1 MMYLFFIIG
10 FVIGSLL
17 IGIVLKSKIS
27 SLKTQIDFM
36 KEQEVKND
44 EIRNKQFEI
53 QINALKSELQ
63 NTTEKLLKQREES
76 LTKTN
81 NIQLDAVL
89 NPLKNEIEG
98 MRKSMTD
105 NIKTTSENKASLEK
119 AIEELMKRTQ
129 DIGND
134 ANNLAKALK
143 NETKTQ
149 GNWGE
154 LILENIL
161 EKSGL
166 TEGEHYEKQTT
177 LKDSHGN
184 MLFHDE
190 TGKRMIPDVVVH
202 YPDNKDVVIDSKVSL
217 TAFVDYCNATDEN
230 EKSLAL
236 KRHLQSMRTH
246 YKELQKKNYASYIK
260 SPRVSLDYVIMFVP
274 NESAMQL
281 ALYEDNSLWREAFE
295 NGVFITSEQNLL
307 ALLRMIQLA
316 WTQVKQARNQQEIF
330 EAVQKL
336 LDRVNEFM
344 KRYEDLGRKIE
355 SLQGSY
361 DSVKNKLYDGNQSV
375 VKAANKIVGMA
386 GVKEFKESEM
396 IVETRQCNLQ
406 IKKH

>member
-1 MMYLFFIIG
+1 MSVLFFLIG
-10 FVIGSLL
+10 FVIGALL
-17 IGIVLKSKIS
+17 LGFILKSKNS
-27 SLKTQIDFM
+27 SLLTQISMM
-36 KEQEVKND
+36 KEQEFKN
-44 EIRNKQFEI
+44 EELRNKQFEM

-63 NTTEKLLKQREES
+63 NTTEKLLQQREES
-76 LTKTN
+76 LAKTN
-81 NIQLDAVL
+81 NAQIDALL

-105 NIKTTSENKASLEK
+105 NIKTSSENKASLEK

-166 TEGEHYEKQTT
+166 TEGEHYEKQTAI
-177 LKDSHGN
+177 KDSKGN
-184 MLFHDE
+184 TVFHDE
-190 TGKRMIPDVVVH
+190 TGKRLIPDVVVH

-217 TAFVDYCNATDEN
+217 TAFVDYCNATDEA
-230 EKSLAL
+230 EKVLAV
-236 KRHLQSMRTH
+236 KRHLQSLRSH
-246 YKELQKKNYASYIK
+246 YKELQKKSYSSYIK
-260 SPRVSLDYVIMFVP
+260 APRVSLNYVIMFVP

-281 ALYEDNSLWREAFE
+281 ALYEDASLWREAFE

-316 WTQVKQARNQQEIF
+316 WSQVKQARNQQEVF
-330 EAVQKL
+330 DEVNKL
-336 LDRVNEFM
+336 LDRVGEFM

-355 SLQGSY
+355 GLQTSY
-361 DSVKNKLYDGNQSV
+361 VDTRKKLYDGNQSV
-375 VKAANKIVGMA
+375 VKAAEKLVEMG
-386 GVKEFKESEM
+386 GKSEKL
-396 IVETRQCNLQ
+396 VRN
-406 IKKH
+406 

>member
-1 MMYLFFIIG
+1 MNYALFLLG
-10 FVIGSLL
+10 FVIGALL
-17 IGIVLKSKIS
+17 LGFILKSKNS
-27 SLKTQIDFM
+27 SLQMQITMM
-36 KEQEVKND
+36 KEQELKN
-44 EIRNKQFEI
+44 EELRNKQFET
-53 QINALKSELQ
+53 QINTLKSELQ
-63 NTTEKLLKQREES
+63 NTTEKLLQQREES
-76 LTKTN
+76 LAKTN
-81 NIQLDAVL
+81 NVQIDALL

-105 NIKTTSENKASLEK
+105 NIKTSSENKASLEK

-143 NETKTQ
+143 NESKMQ

-177 LKDSHGN
+177 IKDSKGN
-184 MLFHDE
+184 TVFHDE
-190 TGKRMIPDVVVH
+190 TGRRLIPDVVVH

-217 TAFVDYCNATDEN
+217 TAFVDYCNAIDET
-230 EKSLAL
+230 EKVLAV
-236 KRHLQSMRTH
+236 KRHLQSMRGH
-246 YKELQKKNYASYIK
+246 YKELQKKNYSSYIK
-260 SPRVSLDYVIMFVP
+260 APRVSLDYVIMFVP

-281 ALYEDNSLWREAFE
+281 ALYEDASLWREAFE

-316 WTQVKQARNQQEIF
+316 WSQVKQARNQQEIF
-330 EAVQKL
+330 DEVNKL
-336 LDRVNEFM
+336 LDRVGDFM
-344 KRYEDLGRKIE
+344 KRYEDLGKKIE

-361 DSVKNKLYDGNQSV
+361 DDTKKKLYSGNQSV
-375 VKAANKIVGMA
+375 VKAAEKLVAMGGKSEKLKI
-386 GVKEFKESEM
+386 ES
-396 IVETRQCNLQ
+396 
-406 IKKH
+406 

>member
-1 MMYLFFIIG
+1 MTHNSKQNIMVYLFFFIG
-10 FVIGSLL
+10 FIIGSLL
-17 IGIVLKSKIS
+17 IGVVLKSIIS
-27 SLKTQIDFM
+27 SLRTQIDFM

-63 NTTEKLLKQREES
+63 NTTERLLKQREES
-76 LTKTN
+76 LTKAN
-81 NIQLDAVL
+81 NVQLDAVL

-177 LKDSHGN
+177 LRDSRGN

-190 TGKRMIPDVVVH
+190 TGKRLIPDVVIH

-236 KRHLQSMRTH
+236 KRHLQSMRAH
-246 YKELQKKNYASYIK
+246 YKELEKKNYAAYIK
-260 SPRVSLDYVIMFVP
+260 TPRVSLDYVIMFVP

-281 ALYEDNSLWREAFE
+281 AIYEDNSLWREAFE

-316 WTQVKQARNQQEIF
+316 WTQVKQAHNQQEVF

-344 KRYEDLGRKIE
+344 KRYEDLGKKIE

-361 DSVKNKLYDGNQSV
+361 ESVKNKLYDGNQSV

-386 GVKEFKESEM
+386 GYNELKIES
-396 IVETRQCNLQ
+396 
-406 IKKH
+406 

>member
-1 MMYLFFIIG
+1 MIYLFFALG
-10 FVIGSLL
+10 LL
-17 IGIVLKSKIS
+17 IGALLMGFVLKSKNIA
-27 SLKTQIDFM
+27 LKARIDFM
-36 KEQEVKND
+36 EEQEVKNE
-44 EIRNKQFEI
+44 EIRNKQFDI
-53 QINALKSELQ
+53 QINALKTELQ
-63 NTTEKLLKQREES
+63 NTTERLLEQREES
-76 LTKTN
+76 LIKSN

-105 NIKTTSENKASLEK
+105 NIKTTSENKASMEK
-119 AIEELMKRTQ
+119 AIEDLMKRTQ

-177 LKDSHGN
+177 LRDVRGN

-217 TAFVDYCNATDEN
+217 TAFVDYCNAVNDD
-230 EKSLAL
+230 EKSCAI
-236 KRHLQSMRTH
+236 KRHIQSMRAH
-246 YKELQKKNYASYIK
+246 YKELCKKNYASYIK
-260 SPRVSLDYVIMFVP
+260 APRVSLDYVIMFVP

-281 ALYEDNSLWREAFE
+281 ALYEDPSLWRDAFE

-307 ALLRMIQLA
+307 ALLRMIQLSWA
-316 WTQVKQARNQQEIF
+316 QVKQAKNQQEIF

-336 LDRVNEFM
+336 LDRVAEFA
-344 KRYEDLGRKIE
+344 KRYEEMGKKIE
-355 SLQGSY
+355 SLQTSY
-361 DSVKNKLYDGNQSV
+361 DDTKKKLYSGNQSV
-375 VKAANKIVGMA
+375 VKAANKIVQISGS
-386 GVKEFKESEM
+386 KECKS
-396 IVETRQCNLQ
+396 IPDA
-406 IKKH
+406 

>member
-1 MMYLFFIIG
+1 MNILFFTIGFIIG
-10 FVIGSLL
+10 ALL
-17 IGIVLKSKIS
+17 LGFILKSKNS
-27 SLKTQIDFM
+27 SLQTQISMM
-36 KEQEVKND
+36 KEQEVKN
-44 EIRNKQFEI
+44 EELRNKQFET
-53 QINALKSELQ
+53 QINALKSEMQ
-63 NTTEKLLKQREES
+63 NTTEKLLQQREES

-81 NIQLDAVL
+81 NIQIDALL

-105 NIKTTSENKASLEK
+105 NIKTSSENKASLEK

-166 TEGEHYEKQTT
+166 TEGDHYEKQTAI
-177 LKDSHGN
+177 KDSKGN
-184 MLFHDE
+184 AVFHDE
-190 TGKRMIPDVVVH
+190 TGKRLIPDVVVH

-217 TAFVDYCNATDEN
+217 TAFVDYCNATDDAD
-230 EKSLAL
+230 KAFAL
-236 KRHLQSMRTH
+236 KRHLQSLRGH
-246 YKELQKKNYASYIK
+246 YKELQKKSYSSYIK
-260 SPRVSLDYVIMFVP
+260 APRVSLNYVIMFVP

-281 ALYEDNSLWREAFE
+281 ALYEDSSLWREAFE

-316 WTQVKQARNQQEIF
+316 WSQVKQARNQQEIF
-330 EAVQKL
+330 DEVNKL
-336 LDRVNEFM
+336 LDRVGDFL
-344 KRYEDLGRKIE
+344 KRYDDLGKKIE
-355 SLQGSY
+355 SLQTSY
-361 DSVKNKLYDGNQSV
+361 GDTRKKLYDGNQSV
-375 VKAANKIVGMA
+375 VKAAEKLVEMGGKSEKLKI
-386 GVKEFKESEM
+386 E
-396 IVETRQCNLQ
+396 N
-406 IKKH
+406 

>member
-1 MMYLFFIIG
+1 MVYLFFFIG
-10 FVIGSLL
+10 FIIGSLL
-17 IGIVLKSKIS
+17 IGVVLKSKIS
-27 SLKTQIDFM
+27 SLRTQIDFM
-36 KEQEVKND
+36 KEHEVKND

-63 NTTEKLLKQREES
+63 NTTERLLKQREES
-76 LTKTN
+76 LTKAN
-81 NIQLDAVL
+81 NVQLDAVL

-177 LKDSHGN
+177 LRDSRGN

-190 TGKRMIPDVVVH
+190 TGKRLIPDVVIH

-236 KRHLQSMRTH
+236 KRHLQSMRAH
-246 YKELQKKNYASYIK
+246 YKELEKKNYAAYIK
-260 SPRVSLDYVIMFVP
+260 TPRVSLDYVIMFVP

-281 ALYEDNSLWREAFE
+281 AIYEDNSLWREAFE

-316 WTQVKQARNQQEIF
+316 WTQVKQARNQQEVF

-344 KRYEDLGRKIE
+344 KRYEDLGKKIE

-361 DSVKNKLYDGNQSV
+361 ESVKNKLYDGNQSV

-386 GVKEFKESEM
+386 GYNELKIES
-396 IVETRQCNLQ
+396 
-406 IKKH
+406 

>member
-1 MMYLFFIIG
+1 MVYLFFFIG
-10 FVIGSLL
+10 FIIGSLL
-17 IGIVLKSKIS
+17 IGVVLKSKIS
-27 SLKTQIDFM
+27 SLRTQIDFM

-63 NTTEKLLKQREES
+63 NTTERLLKQREES
-76 LTKTN
+76 LTKAN
-81 NIQLDAVL
+81 NVQLDAVL

-177 LKDSHGN
+177 LRDSRGN

-190 TGKRMIPDVVVH
+190 TGKRLIPDVVIH

-236 KRHLQSMRTH
+236 KRHLQSMRAH
-246 YKELQKKNYASYIK
+246 YKELEKKNYSSYIK
-260 SPRVSLDYVIMFVP
+260 TPRVSLDYVIMFVP

-281 ALYEDNSLWREAFE
+281 AIYEDNSLWREAFE

-316 WTQVKQARNQQEIF
+316 WTQVKQARNQQEVF

-344 KRYEDLGRKIE
+344 KRYEDLGKKIE

-361 DSVKNKLYDGNQSV
+361 ESVKNKLYDGNQSV

-386 GVKEFKESEM
+386 GYNELKIES
-396 IVETRQCNLQ
+396 
-406 IKKH
+406 